1 MITHLVAAWLGSPNL
16 WLFKF
21 WKKLVKWCFYL
32 KISALTTERS
42 IFYQWVFFFFFLTY
56 LFISIFALSD
66 KFPNILELGIHKN
79 SQICKRRKS
88 RHKQLAYINS
98 RKCNSFILFRKKIQ
112 DEAIKYIYIYIYIY
126 ITNTPYSTQSI
137 GPNLYFMD

>member
-1 MITHLVAAWLGSPNL
+1 MFLSENFSLNDR
-16 WLFKF
+16 
-21 WKKLVKWCFYL
+21 
-32 KISALTTERS
+32 KIDILSMS
-42 IFYQWVFFFFFLTY
+42 FFFFFLTY

-98 RKCNSFILFRKKIQ
+98 RNCNSFILFRKKIQ
-112 DEAIKYIYIYIYIY
+112 DEAIKYIYI
-126 ITNTPYSTQSI
+126 
-137 GPNLYFMD
+137 